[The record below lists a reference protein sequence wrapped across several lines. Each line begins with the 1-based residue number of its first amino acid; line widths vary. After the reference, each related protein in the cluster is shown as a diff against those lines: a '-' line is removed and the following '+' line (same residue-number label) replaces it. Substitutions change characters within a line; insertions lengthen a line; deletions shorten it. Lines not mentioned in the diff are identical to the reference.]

1 MPFFIVHVSG
11 RSSRK
16 QARTD
21 PPGFSTYDAA
31 EETAKARYHNGDYF
45 IVEADDEPT
54 AGQRAIAES
63 RPLDQI
69 SSSDE
74 G

>member
-1 MPFFIVHVSG
+1 VPFFSVRVSG
-11 RSSRK
+11 RSSRR

-21 PPGFSTYDAA
+21 PPGFSTYEAA
-31 EETAKARYHNGDYF
+31 EETAKARYPNGDYF
-45 IVEADDEPT
+45 IVEAEDEPT
-54 AGQRAIAES
+54 ASHRAIAES

-74 G
+74 S